1 MMDQLLGRWTLQHYE
16 WRYEDGAVRLPFGET
31 PYGQLMYLP
40 DGFMSVQ
47 ITRPHRLAFASGD
60 WLRGTPDEIRAA
72 YESYLAYC
80 GKYSV
85 DVAAGTVT
93 HHISACTIPN
103 WTGID
108 MIRYFTLE
116 DNRLTLNSPPLL
128 LGGGVRRGLLIWE
141 RDA

>member
-1 MMDQLLGRWTLQHYE
+1 
-16 WRYEDGAVRLPFGET
+16 
-31 PYGQLMYLP
+31 
-40 DGFMSVQ
+40 VQ
-47 ITRPHRLAFASGD
+47 ITRPDRPVFASGD
-60 WLRGTPDEIRAA
+60 WLNGTPDEIRAA